1 MMELFVNQT
10 RLVKHKDEMSANV
23 CYTYKLQNDTQFSV
37 SSENGTNAMVKLKL
51 GYGIKS
57 SNVYFTILRINFCR
71 SNRSWFTHDKI
82 LCQINM

>member
-37 SSENGTNAMVKLKL
+37 SSIFGRNECNGKAETWIWN
-51 GYGIKS
+51 
-57 SNVYFTILRINFCR
+57 
-71 SNRSWFTHDKI
+71 
-82 LCQINM
+82 

>member
-37 SSENGTNAMVKLKL
+37 SSIFGRNECNGKAKAWMDVELK
-51 GYGIKS
+51 
-57 SNVYFTILRINFCR
+57 
-71 SNRSWFTHDKI
+71 
-82 LCQINM
+82 